1 MVRAM
6 LLRTLCAAL
15 SLAAVVVSGAPLGQ
29 TSHPLSKLSLPRT
42 GKTLAAS
49 SPGEA
54 IYPMGGNV
62 WPVAVYYMYI
72 DVGTPAK
79 PYCVAIDTGST
90 TAAVSD
96 ARCTTCSQYPE
107 NYSYYN
113 ASLSSTSQLVQAGGY
128 GGSYETCN
136 FADPGAECDDSGDL
150 FADTVAIGPATI
162 KNYQI
167 GSMTYVSANFDQF
180 KVRDTQGRSRSEV
193 TKRAG
198 TRQAGAGQP
207 ASRAIAHVARFVSS
221 DVCVRRCAEVGFSR
235 TRAKSTRHACFRV
248 KSLPVPLT

>member
-29 TSHPLSKLSLPRT
+29 SSHALSKLTLPRT
-42 GKTLAAS
+42 GKSVVAS

-96 ARCTTCSQYPE
+96 ARCTTCSQDPE

-128 GGSYETCN
+128 GGSYQTCN

-167 GSMTYVSANFDQF
+167 GSMTYVSSNFDQF
-180 KVRDTQGRSRSEV
+180 KVSGTYGDERNAKRRSGRGRG
-193 TKRAG
+193 KRAPQSDREWF
-198 TRQAGAGQP
+198 T
-207 ASRAIAHVARFVSS
+207 AHIARFLPS
-221 DVCVRRCAEVGFSR
+221 DVCVRRCAEVGLQQHTARWLVLRWSR
-235 TRAKSTRHACFRV
+235 AHV
-248 KSLPVPLT
+248 SLAD